1 MPKIAIGDPESL
13 RLLQKR
19 DDDENGKPSPYSI
32 RINGKL
38 LNVCGRCETPI
49 GPPPWRCK
57 ACGWTPA
64 DGARRQMSEHVYSVR
79 NTAEYPVNPQREAD
93 ILAARAKPHA
103 ERTEEEQLL
112 AQISLAEVEVM
123 HMLSTFISFGG
134 PDEPFARRLHEAL
147 EKGGVKTFFFP
158 EHAKPGEKLHRMM
171 RTGINDYN
179 RVILVCSEASLDR
192 PGVMNELEEALQ
204 REARDGGAGCVIP
217 VMIDDYV
224 LTRWSP
230 KQADVAQAVRD
241 RVVADFR
248 GTMDDPIAFD
258 KALQRLLAVLREPLA

>member
-1 MPKIAIGDPESL
+1 M
-13 RLLQKR
+13 RLLQKL
-19 DDDENGKPSPYSI
+19 DDDENGLPSPYSI
-32 RINGKL
+32 LINGKW

-64 DGARRQMSEHVYSVR
+64 DGARRTMCEHVWPLRTV
-79 NTAEYPVNPQREAD
+79 AEYPVNPQREAD
-93 ILAARAKPHA
+93 ILAARAIPFEARTAQQHMLA
-103 ERTEEEQLL
+103 E
-112 AQISLAEVEVM
+112 ISLAEVEVM

-134 PDEPFARRLHEAL
+134 PDEPFARKLHEAL
-147 EKGGVKTFFFP
+147 EKLGVKTFFFP

-192 PGVMNELEEALQ
+192 PGVLNELEETLQ
-204 REARDGGAGCVIP
+204 REARDGGAGCLIP

-224 LTRWSP
+224 LTRWNP
-230 KQADVAQAVRD
+230 KQSDVAQAVRD

-248 GTMDDPIAFD
+248 GTMGDPMAFD
-258 KALQRLLAVLREPLA
+258 KALQRLVAVLREP